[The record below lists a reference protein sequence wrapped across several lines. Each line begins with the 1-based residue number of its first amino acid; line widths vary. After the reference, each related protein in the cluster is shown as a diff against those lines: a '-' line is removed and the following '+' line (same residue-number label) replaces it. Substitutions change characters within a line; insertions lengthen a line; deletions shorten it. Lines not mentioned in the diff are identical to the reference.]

1 MVKGLYTG
9 YTGMVNSQKRLDVI
23 SNNLANATTT
33 GFKAEGCTTQA
44 FDSMYAIKIKDA
56 TVGHLNQNI
65 GSVSLGAK
73 IGETYRNW
81 EQGSL
86 QATNNTYDFALAG
99 QGFFSVEFTNKNG
112 VTSTMYS
119 EMAHFR

>member
-73 IGETYRNW
+73 IGEKV
-81 EQGSL
+81 
-86 QATNNTYDFALAG
+86 ATAPRGL
-99 QGFFSVEFTNKNG
+99 
-112 VTSTMYS
+112 VTSIGF
-119 EMAHFR
+119 AALGKV

>member
-56 TVGHLNQNI
+56 TVGHLNQNRLGKHTET
-65 GSVSLGAK
+65 GSRVR
-73 IGETYRNW
+73 YRQRTTPMILHW
-81 EQGSL
+81 QDR
-86 QATNNTYDFALAG
+86 A
-99 QGFFSVEFTNKNG
+99 FS
-112 VTSTMYS
+112 
-119 EMAHFR
+119 R

>member
-65 GSVSLGAK
+65 GSVSLVR
-73 IGETYRNW
+73 YRQRTTPMILHW
-81 EQGSL
+81 QDR
-86 QATNNTYDFALAG
+86 A
-99 QGFFSVEFTNKNG
+99 FS
-112 VTSTMYS
+112 
-119 EMAHFR
+119 R

>member
-56 TVGHLNQNI
+56 TVGHLNQKYRFSQFGCKDWGNI
-65 GSVSLGAK
+65 QKLGA
-73 IGETYRNW
+73 GVRYRQRTTPMILHW
-81 EQGSL
+81 QDR
-86 QATNNTYDFALAG
+86 A
-99 QGFFSVEFTNKNG
+99 FS
-112 VTSTMYS
+112 
-119 EMAHFR
+119 R

>member
-44 FDSMYAIKIKDA
+44 FDFSQSGCKDW
-56 TVGHLNQNI
+56 GNI
-65 GSVSLGAK
+65 QKLGA
-73 IGETYRNW
+73 GFVTGN
-81 EQGSL
+81 EQHL
-86 QATNNTYDFALAG
+86 
-99 QGFFSVEFTNKNG
+99 
-112 VTSTMYS
+112 
-119 EMAHFR
+119 

>member
-44 FDSMYAIKIKDA
+44 FDSMYAI
-56 TVGHLNQNI
+56 
-65 GSVSLGAK
+65 
-73 IGETYRNW
+73 
-81 EQGSL
+81 
-86 QATNNTYDFALAG
+86 
-99 QGFFSVEFTNKNG
+99 
-112 VTSTMYS
+112 
-119 EMAHFR
+119 

>member
-44 FDSMYAIKIKDA
+44 FDSCMPSRLKMQQSDI
-56 TVGHLNQNI
+56 
-65 GSVSLGAK
+65 
-73 IGETYRNW
+73 
-81 EQGSL
+81 
-86 QATNNTYDFALAG
+86 
-99 QGFFSVEFTNKNG
+99 
-112 VTSTMYS
+112 
-119 EMAHFR
+119 

>member
-56 TVGHLNQNI
+56 TVGHLNQI
-65 GSVSLGAK
+65 SVQSVWVQRLGKHTETGSRVR
-73 IGETYRNW
+73 YRQRTTPMILHW
-81 EQGSL
+81 QDR
-86 QATNNTYDFALAG
+86 A
-99 QGFFSVEFTNKNG
+99 FS
-112 VTSTMYS
+112 
-119 EMAHFR
+119 R

>member
-44 FDSMYAIKIKDA
+44 FDSMYAIKINKHNVFQRWRISD
-56 TVGHLNQNI
+56 
-65 GSVSLGAK
+65 
-73 IGETYRNW
+73 
-81 EQGSL
+81 
-86 QATNNTYDFALAG
+86 
-99 QGFFSVEFTNKNG
+99 EFRRLSCDKRRRL
-112 VTSTMYS
+112 Y
-119 EMAHFR
+119 FR

>member
-1 MVKGLYTG
+1 
-9 YTGMVNSQKRLDVI
+9 MVNSQKRLDVI

-73 IGETYRNW
+73 IGKHTETGSRVRYRQRTTPMILHW
-81 EQGSL
+81 QDR
-86 QATNNTYDFALAG
+86 A
-99 QGFFSVEFTNKNG
+99 FS
-112 VTSTMYS
+112 
-119 EMAHFR
+119 R

>member
-73 IGETYRNW
+73 IGGNIQKLGAGFVTGN
-81 EQGSL
+81 EQHL
-86 QATNNTYDFALAG
+86 
-99 QGFFSVEFTNKNG
+99 
-112 VTSTMYS
+112 
-119 EMAHFR
+119 

>member
-73 IGETYRNW
+73 IGGNIQKLGAGVRYRQRTTPMILHW
-81 EQGSL
+81 Q
-86 QATNNTYDFALAG
+86 DRV
-99 QGFFSVEFTNKNG
+99 FSQ
-112 VTSTMYS
+112 
-119 EMAHFR
+119 